1 MREILDG
8 LPGHIDP
15 FNGAWPDGGKIGPY
29 EGAWPH
35 DGKIAF
41 A

>member
-1 MREILDG
+1 MELREILDG

-15 FNGAWPDGGKIGPY
+15 FEGVWPDGGKI
-29 EGAWPH
+29 
-35 DGKIAF
+35 AF